1 MAMPRTI
8 SVLALAVL
16 LCGGHFPLAA
26 QEPDSQFYR
35 GKTVTIV
42 VGTTAGGPLDSAA
55 RLIGRYFGKHLP
67 ANPTVVVTNMPG
79 AGSDIAAAYVA
90 RVAPKDGTYIAAP
103 FGSEPLDPILEDA
116 GSLNF
121 DPSRINY
128 LGSAL
133 SDETVCIVRRG
144 APATAFDDMFKQQIV
159 MGGTAENGVTGYMPV
174 VLDNVIGTKFKVV
187 VGYPGSREIMLAIQK
202 AEIDGACGLF
212 LQGLESQY
220 ADQMKSGEIRIVAQ
234 ESETGIPELN
244 KLGIPLTISY
254 AHDDQERRV
263 LGILYS
269 QGIFA
274 RPYFSAAEV
283 PVSRL
288 QILRRAFTE
297 TLADPDLL
305 DDAAKTSLLVVP
317 TSGEAVQSLLQKI
330 YASPQDLLQRVRS
343 AIKPK

>member
-116 GSLNF
+116 GS
-121 DPSRINY
+121 
-128 LGSAL
+128 
-133 SDETVCIVRRG
+133 
-144 APATAFDDMFKQQIV
+144 
-159 MGGTAENGVTGYMPV
+159 
-174 VLDNVIGTKFKVV
+174 
-187 VGYPGSREIMLAIQK
+187 
-202 AEIDGACGLF
+202 
-212 LQGLESQY
+212 
-220 ADQMKSGEIRIVAQ
+220 
-234 ESETGIPELN
+234 
-244 KLGIPLTISY
+244 
-254 AHDDQERRV
+254 
-263 LGILYS
+263 
-269 QGIFA
+269 
-274 RPYFSAAEV
+274 
-283 PVSRL
+283 
-288 QILRRAFTE
+288 
-297 TLADPDLL
+297 
-305 DDAAKTSLLVVP
+305 
-317 TSGEAVQSLLQKI
+317 
-330 YASPQDLLQRVRS
+330 
-343 AIKPK
+343 